1 MTEDEIAKVSR
12 QKSTHHIISAPQF
25 EKMKDGV
32 VIINTARGPVMDE
45 SALVD
50 ALKSGKVFS
59 AGLDVYEN
67 EPEIHPGL
75 VENEN
80 VMLLPHMGTFTFETQ
95 EKMELHV
102 VDNVRSAL
110 ESGKLI
116 SQVPKQKD
124 M

>member
-1 MTEDEIAKVSR
+1 MHY
-12 QKSTHHIISAPQF
+12 QKSTRHIISAPQF

-59 AGLDVYEN
+59 VGLDVYEN
-67 EPEIHPGL
+67 EPEVHPGL
-75 VENEN
+75 MKNEH
-80 VMLLPHMGTFTFETQ
+80 VMLLPHVGTMTYETQ

-102 VDNVRSAL
+102 IDNVRSAVEKGEL
-110 ESGKLI
+110 LSLVSE
-116 SQVPKQKD
+116 QKD